1 MILLLIGA
9 HKILQKYSMYFD
21 KEIKIN
27 IKKNNGQAALAT
39 MLVIGGLISLI
50 VLTLVIIISSYVS
63 SSYAFQYSQRALAVA
78 NAGAN
83 DALIQLTRNKSFE
96 NQTGYTVNVLN
107 DTATVQVIQN
117 SPQSGQATIISI
129 ANVLNYKSRVR
140 VIVSISDTGEI
151 RIIKREQI

>member
-1 MILLLIGA
+1 
-9 HKILQKYSMYFD
+9 MYFD
-21 KEIKIN
+21 KRIKIN

-50 VLTLVIIISSYVS
+50 ALTLVVIISSYIS
-63 SSYAFQYSQRALAVA
+63 SSYGFQYSQRALAVA
-78 NAGAN
+78 NAGAD

-140 VIVSISDTGEI
+140 VIVSISDNGEI

>member
-1 MILLLIGA
+1 
-9 HKILQKYSMYFD
+9 MYFD
-21 KEIKIN
+21 KRIKIN

-50 VLTLVIIISSYVS
+50 ALTLVVIISSYIS
-63 SSYAFQYSQRALAVA
+63 SSYGFQYSQRALAVA
-78 NAGAN
+78 NAGAD

-96 NQTGYTVNVLN
+96 NQTGYTVNVSN

-129 ANVLNYKSRVR
+129 ANVLNYKSGVR
-140 VIVSISDTGEI
+140 VIVSISDNGEI

>member
-1 MILLLIGA
+1 
-9 HKILQKYSMYFD
+9 MYFD
-21 KEIKIN
+21 KRIKIN

-50 VLTLVIIISSYVS
+50 ALTLVVIISSYVS
-63 SSYAFQYSQRALAVA
+63 SSYGFQYSQRALAVA
-78 NAGAN
+78 NAGAD

-140 VIVSISDTGEI
+140 VIVSISDNGEI

>member
-1 MILLLIGA
+1 
-9 HKILQKYSMYFD
+9 MYFD
-21 KEIKIN
+21 KRIKIN

-50 VLTLVIIISSYVS
+50 ALTLVVIISSYIS
-63 SSYAFQYSQRALAVA
+63 SSYGFQYSQRALAVA
-78 NAGAN
+78 NAGAD

-96 NQTGYTVNVLN
+96 NQTGYTVNVSN

-140 VIVSISDTGEI
+140 VIVSISDNGEI

>member
-1 MILLLIGA
+1 MFFY
-9 HKILQKYSMYFD
+9 KK
-21 KEIKIN
+21 IKIN
-27 IKKNNGQAALAT
+27 IKKNNGQAALST

-50 VLTLVIIISSYVS
+50 ALTLVVVISSYIS
-63 SSYAFQYSQRALAVA
+63 SSYGFQYSQRALAVA
-78 NAGAN
+78 NAGAD

-117 SPQSGQATIISI
+117 SPQSGEATIISI

-140 VIVSISDTGEI
+140 VIVSINDNGEI

>member
-1 MILLLIGA
+1 
-9 HKILQKYSMYFD
+9 MYFD
-21 KEIKIN
+21 KRIKIN

-50 VLTLVIIISSYVS
+50 ALTLVVIISSYIS
-63 SSYAFQYSQRALAVA
+63 SSYGFQYSQRALAVA
-78 NAGAN
+78 NAGAD

-96 NQTGYTVNVLN
+96 NQTGYTVNVSK

-140 VIVSISDTGEI
+140 VIVSIGDNGEI
-151 RIIKREQI
+151 RIKKREQI

>member
-1 MILLLIGA
+1 
-9 HKILQKYSMYFD
+9 MYFD
-21 KEIKIN
+21 KRIKIN

-50 VLTLVIIISSYVS
+50 ALTLVVIISSYIS
-63 SSYAFQYSQRALAVA
+63 SSYGFQYSQRALAVA
-78 NAGAN
+78 NAGAD

-140 VIVSISDTGEI
+140 VIVSISDNGEI
-151 RIIKREQI
+151 RIMKREQI

>member
-1 MILLLIGA
+1 
-9 HKILQKYSMYFD
+9 MYFD
-21 KEIKIN
+21 KRIKIN

-50 VLTLVIIISSYVS
+50 ALTLVVIISSYVS
-63 SSYAFQYSQRALAVA
+63 SSYGFQYSQRALAVA
-78 NAGAN
+78 NAGAD

-140 VIVSISDTGEI
+140 VIVSINDNGEI

>member
-1 MILLLIGA
+1 M
-9 HKILQKYSMYFD
+9 HFYKK
-21 KEIKIN
+21 IKIN

-50 VLTLVIIISSYVS
+50 ALTLVIIISSYIS
-63 SSYAFQYSQRALAVA
+63 SSYGFQYSQRALAVA
-78 NAGAN
+78 NAGAD
-83 DALIQLTRNKSFE
+83 DALIQLMRNKSFE
-96 NQTGYTVNVLN
+96 NQTGYTVNVSN

-117 SPQSGQATIISI
+117 SPQSGEATIISI

-140 VIVSISDTGEI
+140 VIVSISDNGEI

>member
-1 MILLLIGA
+1 
-9 HKILQKYSMYFD
+9 MYFD
-21 KEIKIN
+21 KRIKIN

-50 VLTLVIIISSYVS
+50 ALTLVVIISSYVS
-63 SSYAFQYSQRALAVA
+63 SSYGFQYSQRALAVA
-78 NAGAN
+78 NAGAD

-96 NQTGYTVNVLN
+96 NQTGYTVNVSN

-140 VIVSISDTGEI
+140 VIVSISDNGEI

>member
-1 MILLLIGA
+1 
-9 HKILQKYSMYFD
+9 MYFD
-21 KEIKIN
+21 KKIKIN

-50 VLTLVIIISSYVS
+50 ALTLVVIISSYVS
-63 SSYAFQYSQRALAVA
+63 SSYGFQYSQRALAVA
-78 NAGAN
+78 NAGAD

-140 VIVSISDTGEI
+140 VIVSISDNGEI

>member
-1 MILLLIGA
+1 
-9 HKILQKYSMYFD
+9 MYFD
-21 KEIKIN
+21 KRIKIN

-50 VLTLVIIISSYVS
+50 ALTLVVIISSYIS
-63 SSYAFQYSQRALAVA
+63 SSYGFQYSQRALAVA
-78 NAGAN
+78 NAGAD

-96 NQTGYTVNVLN
+96 NQTGYTVNVSN

-117 SPQSGQATIISI
+117 SPQSGQVTIISI

-140 VIVSISDTGEI
+140 VIVSINDNGEI